1 MKNVVFETSE
11 NQMVLKINR
20 KGFDERYLFSLLKR
34 LQIEELAQKSD
45 FDPSI
50 ENIADQIKQ
59 EWWDRNGEDFLKGV

>member
-45 FDPSI
+45 FDPSV